1 MEKHLWWPLKSRS
14 IIFRTSCNIVIIQL
28 PLLLASPSCLSRLIR
43 PSASNLPSPPRM
55 LTSIKLIFGR
65 MNYYVTIGRFGFTIY
80 LRPVGVNK
88 IRFQN
93 RTTAHRR
100 ALFTGCR
107 NPLDQQNDLQP
118 FLIQNWLGEW
128 ENSVFWT
135 KRLPNG
141 HVSYKSFT
149 WNAANTSVFCW
160 SRYPKIDACKHKML

>member
-1 MEKHLWWPLKSRS
+1 MAVEITFNHLQDFMQYCDHPTS
-14 IIFRTSCNIVIIQL
+14 IASSITQLPFKTHQAISFKFAFTSCNDRVSKTLVPGTIIGWT
-28 PLLLASPSCLSRLIR
+28 S
-43 PSASNLPSPPRM
+43 RM

-135 KRLPNG
+135 K
-141 HVSYKSFT
+141 K
-149 WNAANTSVFCW
+149 AAKWTCFLQIIHLKRSKYQCVLL
-160 SRYPKIDACKHKML
+160 K

>member
-1 MEKHLWWPLKSRS
+1 MAVEITFNHLQDFIQYCDHPTS
-14 IIFRTSCNIVIIQL
+14 IASSSC
-28 PLLLASPSCLSRLIR
+28 PSCLSRLIR

-65 MNYYVTIGRFGFTIY
+65 MNYYVTIGLFGFTIY
-80 LRPVGVNK
+80 LQPVGVNK

-135 KRLPNG
+135 K
-141 HVSYKSFT
+141 K
-149 WNAANTSVFCW
+149 AAKWTCFLQIIHLKRSKYQCVLL
-160 SRYPKIDACKHKML
+160 K